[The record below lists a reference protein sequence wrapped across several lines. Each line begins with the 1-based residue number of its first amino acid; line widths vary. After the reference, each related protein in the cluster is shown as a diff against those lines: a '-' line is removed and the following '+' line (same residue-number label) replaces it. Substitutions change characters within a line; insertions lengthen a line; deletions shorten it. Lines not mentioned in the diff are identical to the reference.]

1 MTASTFSSFSLDTV
15 ALVESSRFVEAGVS
29 VVGSLLLGLGGI
41 LQSQIPASDHYWYTT
56 ALNWFFIWILY
67 ILFR

>member
-1 MTASTFSSFSLDTV
+1 MQGFIIA
-15 ALVESSRFVEAGVS
+15 
-29 VVGSLLLGLGGI
+29 LLLGLGGI